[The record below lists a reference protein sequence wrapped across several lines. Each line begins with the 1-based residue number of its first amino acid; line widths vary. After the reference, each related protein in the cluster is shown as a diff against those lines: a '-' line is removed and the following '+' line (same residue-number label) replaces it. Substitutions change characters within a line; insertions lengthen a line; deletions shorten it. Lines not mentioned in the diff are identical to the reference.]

1 MLYTRAMEESTE
13 RPVNQVDKI
22 KKPHFL
28 RRHLILVICIPTLI
42 IASVLFVVIT
52 DHRERV
58 TSESRKVALQK
69 ELTAI
74 DERAKAVVKEKKLAA
89 QRAEAEARA
98 KAEKDAAEAKKK
110 AAAKPA
116 GTAPATPK
124 CDVTNPSSITAVL
137 NKKHCFSPID
147 WAPTDLVTI
156 KGYPLRHE
164 AASQL
169 QALMNAAQAEGLQID
184 ISSAYRSYADQQS
197 TYRYWVNA
205 NGSQAAADTI
215 SARPGYSEH
224 QTGLVVDLKVGSCY
238 LECFGSTAQYTWLT
252 QHAADYGF
260 IRRYPDGMTSITG
273 YSPESWHWRYVG
285 VAVAKD
291 MKAKGV
297 ETMEKYF
304 GISGGDYQ

>member
-74 DERAKAVVKEKKLAA
+74 DERAKAIVKEKKLAA

-110 AAAKPA
+110 QP
-116 GTAPATPK
+116 PSQQEPHRQLLN
-124 CDVTNPSSITAVL
+124 VT
-137 NKKHCFSPID
+137 
-147 WAPTDLVTI
+147 
-156 KGYPLRHE
+156 
-164 AASQL
+164 
-169 QALMNAAQAEGLQID
+169 LQIHH
-184 ISSAYRSYADQQS
+184 R
-197 TYRYWVNA
+197 
-205 NGSQAAADTI
+205 
-215 SARPGYSEH
+215 
-224 QTGLVVDLKVGSCY
+224 
-238 LECFGSTAQYTWLT
+238 
-252 QHAADYGF
+252 
-260 IRRYPDGMTSITG
+260 
-273 YSPESWHWRYVG
+273 
-285 VAVAKD
+285 
-291 MKAKGV
+291 
-297 ETMEKYF
+297 
-304 GISGGDYQ
+304 